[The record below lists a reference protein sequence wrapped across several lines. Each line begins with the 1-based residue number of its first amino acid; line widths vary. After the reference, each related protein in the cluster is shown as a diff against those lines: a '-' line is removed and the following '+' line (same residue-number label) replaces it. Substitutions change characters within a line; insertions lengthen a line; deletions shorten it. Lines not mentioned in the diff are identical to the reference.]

1 MNTKLLIAFAL
12 IALVVADKDTFIFN
26 QFQKFIKEH
35 NKKYTNIDE
44 YMARYNT
51 FKKNYEKL
59 ETMTISPDSK
69 VSHSVGLNKFADLSF
84 EEFRRTY
91 LNAKIS
97 PVHLQR
103 TSKPTFLTYL
113 ADVPESFDW
122 RDKKAVGP
130 VKDQG
135 RCGSCFA
142 FSAVGNLEGL
152 HAIKTGEFVQYSEQQ
167 LVDCDK
173 LDMDCLGGFVENA
186 FEYIK
191 KAGGIELQV
200 DYPYTAVGGTC
211 SFVAE
216 KAALKITGFEV
227 KNDMNE
233 EEMKAYLVN
242 TGPLAIFINANPLI
256 FYSTGIIYADSSEC
270 NPEDLNHFVVLVGY
284 GIENG
289 KDFWIIKNSWGEE
302 WGEDGYFRITRNRG
316 TCGVNKH
323 VSTAKLE

>member
-1 MNTKLLIAFAL
+1 MNTKLIIAFAL

-26 QFQKFIKEH
+26 QFQKFMKEH

-59 ETMTISPDSK
+59 ETMTISSDSK
-69 VSHSVGLNKFADLSF
+69 VSHSVGLTKFADISTQ
-84 EEFRRTY
+84 EFRRTY
-91 LNAKIS
+91 LNLKIS

-122 RDKKAVGP
+122 REKKVVGP

-135 RCGSCFA
+135 QCGSCWA
-142 FSAVGNLEGL
+142 FCTVGNLEGL
-152 HAIKTGEFVQYSEQQ
+152 HAIKTGEFVQYAEQQ

-173 LDMDCLGGFVENA
+173 KDDGCQGGLMENA

-191 KAGGIELQV
+191 EAGGIELE
-200 DYPYTAVGGTC
+200 DEYPYTAQDGTC
-211 SFVAE
+211 SFVAK

-233 EEMKAYLVN
+233 EEMKAYLVS
-242 TGPLAIFINANPLI
+242 TGPLAIAINADPLQ
-256 FYSTGIIYADSSEC
+256 FYDGGIVDADESEC
-270 NPEDLNHFVVLVGY
+270 DPEGLNHGVTLVGY
-284 GIENG
+284 GTENG
-289 KDFWIIKNSWGEE
+289 NDFWIIKNSWSEG
-302 WGEDGYFRITRNRG
+302 WGESGYFRMARNKR
-316 TCGVNKH
+316 TCGVNKY